1 MYYLITVDADK
12 CTGCGICELVCS
24 LHNEKECN
32 PEKAR
37 IRVIRSEEEGII
49 YTVPVVCQQCEKPLC
64 LELCPVTALYR
75 DPETGAVVV
84 SEEKCIGCRLCV
96 YVCPFGAITV
106 DPEKHFS
113 VKCALCDGEPRCV
126 EFCPGEAL
134 QYVRSDKIAIR
145 EKREAVGK
153 FLEHQRQLAGSPET
167 MSKE

>member
-37 IRVIRSEEEGII
+37 ARVIRSEEEGII
-49 YTVPVVCQQCEKPLC
+49 YTVPVICQQCEKPLC

-113 VKCALCDGEPRCV
+113 VKCTLCDGEPQCV

-153 FLEHQRQLAGSPET
+153 FLAYQKQLAGSPET